1 MKRFSVGLLAAIV
14 IPALLASAHA
24 GPPDHPIRVGVLIAE
39 TEHAPGEQSLVDALK
54 ELGYAPGRDV
64 ILKYKSAEGRPELFA
79 PLVKEVID
87 AGVDVIVTPLNGPTS
102 AAAKATQTI
111 PIVMVGATDV
121 VETGLVA
128 SLARP
133 GKNITGLAINAA
145 EIAAKRVQ
153 LLQEAVPR
161 LSRVAVLWNA
171 SIRSMALGFQNIEQ
185 ASPKLGVTLQSVRVS
200 GSDEFEQAF
209 AAIENGHPDGL
220 IVLFGPLRGD
230 DLPRIVDFV
239 VHRKIPTIF
248 EVGRGVR
255 GGGLME
261 FGPNLEPM
269 FRRAAT
275 YIDKIANG
283 ADPATLPIEE
293 PTQFELVVNLK
304 AAQSIGIAIPQSLL
318 LRADRVVE

>member
-1 MKRFSVGLLAAIV
+1 MPV
-14 IPALLASAHA
+14 
-24 GPPDHPIRVGVLIAE
+24 RVGVLIAE

-239 VHRKIPTIF
+239 VRHKIPTIF
-248 EVGRGVR
+248 EVGVAYAAGV
-255 GGGLME
+255 
-261 FGPNLEPM
+261 
-269 FRRAAT
+269 
-275 YIDKIANG
+275 
-283 ADPATLPIEE
+283 
-293 PTQFELVVNLK
+293 
-304 AAQSIGIAIPQSLL
+304 
-318 LRADRVVE
+318 